1 VSISGLW
8 CTAGRARLDGL
19 EQALQEGRAA
29 MREAAKQLRE
39 SGVSD
44 EAIQKATGL
53 GPEDLG

>member
-1 VSISGLW
+1 
-8 CTAGRARLDGL
+8 
-19 EQALQEGRAA
+19 